1 MRYFLAGLL
10 MLAYFA
16 NAAWAA
22 DRNPDPT
29 AEQLAREVRDKGW
42 IVYGARSEKGDW
54 DLFLCRPDGSGV
66 RNITRTPDANE
77 AYPLFSRDGRHLLYR
92 KLPKDQNIDG
102 NNYGTQS
109 QLMIANSDGSH
120 PVSLGE
126 SGQFPWASWSPDGK
140 QIACL
145 TIKGID
151 FVDLA
156 IRKVVRTLPRQGFFQ
171 QMTWSPDG
179 QWLSGV
185 ANNLG
190 TAWSVARMSCA
201 TGKVNGVSSTDCC
214 TPDWF
219 PDSGSII
226 FSKRPGQWT
235 QLWMADVDGQSPRLL
250 YAEDGRHV
258 YGGHVSP
265 DGKYVLFTGNMKED
279 GDPGNAGAPMNLIR
293 FADAPILGG
302 DVRQLKGQVPN
313 FRTGPLLSLPIGWE
327 PCWTA
332 SESPAGGDGGNAP
345 TADSGSTVDSLAK
358 ELHEMGMIAFSA
370 KTDAGDWDLF
380 LCRPDGSDR
389 QPLTKTPEF
398 NEAGVRFSPDGRRM
412 LYYRM
417 PKGEPLDNNTY
428 GTFELIIANADS
440 TNVISLGNDYKWA
453 SWGPDGNQ
461 IACIAGGSIRIVD
474 LATRKTVRELPRRGI
489 VQQLGWSPDGQW
501 FSGTANGLGQYWNI
515 ARLNARTGEINAISE
530 TDRYNCTPDWLTDSQ
545 RVVYSRGIIP
555 EKGGYAE
562 LWVGSGDG
570 RERQTIYAEEN
581 CHIYGGCVSPDGKYM
596 LFTRS
601 ESDLGKVENSRT
613 SMSVVRLADAPVV
626 VGDDSALRSRFPKA
640 RTGPRLDLSW
650 GWEPHWTSKEIKP
663 ASSR

>member
-1 MRYFLAGLL
+1 
-10 MLAYFA
+10 
-16 NAAWAA
+16 
-22 DRNPDPT
+22 
-29 AEQLAREVRDKGW
+29 
-42 IVYGARSEKGDW
+42 
-54 DLFLCRPDGSGV
+54 
-66 RNITRTPDANE
+66 
-77 AYPLFSRDGRHLLYR
+77 
-92 KLPKDQNIDG
+92 
-102 NNYGTQS
+102 
-109 QLMIANSDGSH
+109 MIANSDGSNPL
-120 PVSLGE
+120 PVGQ
-126 SGQFPWASWSPDGK
+126 SGDFPWASWSPDGK

-151 FVDLA
+151 FVDLET
-156 IRKVVRTLPRQGFFQ
+156 RKVIRTLPRQGFFQ
-171 QMTWSPDG
+171 QVTWSPDG

-190 TAWSVARMSCA
+190 AAWSVARMSCA

-214 TPDWF
+214 TPDWS
-219 PDSGSII
+219 PDSRYII

-235 QLWMADVDGQSPRLL
+235 QLWMADAAGQSPRLL
-250 YAEDGRHV
+250 YAEEERHV

-265 DGKYVLFTGNMKED
+265 DGKYVLFTGNVKED
-279 GDPGNAGAPMNLIR
+279 GDPGNAGAPMNLMR
-293 FADAPILGG
+293 LADAPILGG
-302 DVRQLKGQVPN
+302 DIDKLKGQVPN
-313 FRTGPLLSLPIGWE
+313 FTTGPLLSLPIGWE

-332 SESPAGGDGGNAP
+332 SESPAGGASGKAATP
-345 TADSGSTVDSLAK
+345 DSGSAVNSLAR
-358 ELHEMGMIAFSA
+358 ELHDKGTIAFSA

-389 QPLTKTPEF
+389 SPLTRTSEF

-428 GTFELIIANADS
+428 GTFELIIADADGSNA
-440 TNVISLGNDYKWA
+440 TALGGDYKWA
-453 SWGPDGNQ
+453 SWGSDGTE
-461 IACIAGGSIRIVD
+461 IACIVGGSIRIID

-501 FSGTANGLGQYWNI
+501 FTGTANGLGQYWNI

-555 EKGGYAE
+555 EKNGYAE

-570 RERQTIYAEEN
+570 RERQTIYAEDKR
-581 CHIYGGCVSPDGKYM
+581 HIYGGCVSPDGKYM

-601 ESDLGKVENSRT
+601 ESDLGKVDNSRT
-613 SMSVVRLADAPVV
+613 SLSIVRLADAPVV
-626 VGDDSALRSRFPKA
+626 VGDDPALRSRFPKGSA
-640 RTGPRLDLSW
+640 GPRLDLSW
-650 GWEPHWTSKEIKP
+650 GWEPHWTRREIKP
-663 ASSR
+663 ASNH